1 MTRILDVCFFSSA
14 KDNRPA
20 SHPMGVDALEAAFR
34 DAVKGGLV
42 EVPPT
47 QKAKEAGPAFSP
59 CRYPPRTTRAKDS
72 VEVVTAFVMDLDNVD
87 DAFVDE
93 VFANLASVGVRAF
106 GWSTWGSGWKKLPQ
120 SWRVVVPFAVDVDA
134 ADWPA
139 VWLALS
145 ERLALGR
152 NDVSTKNADRLH
164 FVPNAP
170 FMVPDGKGGERLN
183 EPIRWRSLQG
193 ALFDPSS
200 VVEESRLAL
209 SPKPTS
215 GSRIVDVFQPPS
227 LDLGLDP
234 LGLDFDPVPRVKP
247 KVDEEKVDVKA
258 LADDVRKRQPDDCSA
273 LAGSLGMNGKSRRWL
288 CPSSSCKGKTEATL
302 STPEAGGWTCFRCGA
317 KGDALALVG
326 IAQGHTLPLRGRDF
340 VDVLTWLAAHIGVTQ
355 RNDVVTPVVTLA
367 VKPALTPSA
376 IAAEWNALES
386 RQTGDSAATQWLLG
400 RGISA
405 QLVRSGF
412 AVLDSA
418 TVGALR
424 DAPAIGWLRYNVGAA
439 IVAPLR
445 SLRTGD
451 VCALQGRVFK
461 VSDPKYKRAVVG
473 QLRDG
478 DKTHRVF
485 GDVKNLRPARIVVLV
500 EGMADTWA
508 GEALTAGV
516 DGVVVIG
523 ADSADAIPDVAER
536 VKSAR
541 VVIVRHLDRP
551 DVVEVDKQGVGQKK
565 AREALEALGRRG
577 SAFLWPDFRRA
588 MLALGVDTRP
598 TPPGFDL
605 AAALELTHA
614 AGVDFA
620 AVQRAFL
627 AAIGEAGKLPGL
639 VAPKPSPLRVSAP
652 PVPPVAKAHPPTE
665 PVAPVGQSPTR
676 GPVDDVGE
684 GRHIA
689 RTELAAVGWTD
700 DETEDLTATIDRLWG
715 SQ

>member
-20 SHPMGVDALEAAFR
+20 SHPMDVDALEAAFR
-34 DAVKGGLV
+34 DAVKSGLV
-42 EVPPT
+42 EVRPT
-47 QKAKEAGPAFSP
+47 EDAKKAGPAFSP

-93 VFANLASVGVRAF
+93 VFASLASVGVRAF

-120 SWRVVVPFAVDVDA
+120 SWRVVVPFAVDVNA

-145 ERLALGR
+145 ARLALGR
-152 NDVSTKNADRLH
+152 NDGSTKNADRLH

-200 VVEESRLAL
+200 VVEESRLKL
-209 SPKPTS
+209 LPKPTS
-215 GSRIVDVFQPPS
+215 GSRIVDVYQAPS
-227 LDLGLDP
+227 LDLGTDP
-234 LGLDFDPVPRVKP
+234 LGLDFGPVPRMKP
-247 KVDEEKVDVKA
+247 KVDEEKIDVKA
-258 LADDVRKRQPDDCSA
+258 LAEDLRKRQPADCSA
-273 LAGSLGMNGKSRRWL
+273 LADSLGLHGKSRRWL

-317 KGDALALVG
+317 KGDAIALVG

-340 VDVLTWLAAHIGVTQ
+340 VDVLTWLGAHIGVTGT
-355 RNDVVTPVVTLA
+355 VTATVTVDA
-367 VKPALTPSA
+367 RPTIEPAT
-376 IAAEWNALES
+376 IAAEWGALES
-386 RQTGDSAATQWLLG
+386 RQTADSAAARWLLG

-412 AVLDSA
+412 AVLDGA

-445 SLRTGD
+445 SLRTGG

-461 VSDPKYKRAVVG
+461 VSDPKFKRAVVG

-478 DKTHRVF
+478 DKTPRVF
-485 GDVKNLRPARIVVLV
+485 GDVKHLRSARVVVLV
-500 EGMADTWA
+500 EGLADTWA
-508 GEALTAGV
+508 GEVLTAGV
-516 DGVVVIG
+516 DGVVVVG
-523 ADSADAIPDVAER
+523 ASSAEAMPDVAAWLAENT
-536 VKSAR
+536 SAHI
-541 VVIVRHLDRP
+541 VVVRHLDNP
-551 DVVEVDKQGVGQKK
+551 DAVEADKQGVGQKK
-565 AREALEALGRRG
+565 AREAEEVIGRRG
-577 SAFLWPDFRRA
+577 SRFHWPNFRRA
-588 MLALGVDTRP
+588 LLAIGVDTRGP
-598 TPPGFDL
+598 VPPGFDL
-605 AAALELTHA
+605 AAALALC
-614 AGVDFA
+614 AGVDTIA
-620 AVQRAFL
+620 IQSAFR
-627 AAIGEAGKLPGL
+627 GVLP
-639 VAPKPSPLRVSAP
+639 KQPLPRLDVSSSASHRRVTAP
-652 PVPPVAKAHPPTE
+652 PAPPPAPVAVIIHN
-665 PVAPVGQSPTR
+665 
-676 GPVDDVGE
+676 DDVVE
-684 GRHIA
+684 GRRIA
-689 RTELAAVGWTD
+689 GAELGIDVD
-700 DETEDLTATIDRLWG
+700 HLFATIDRLWRK
-715 SQ
+715 QA

>member
-20 SHPMGVDALEAAFR
+20 SHPMDVDALEAAFR
-34 DAVKGGLV
+34 DAVKSGLV
-42 EVPPT
+42 EVRPT
-47 QKAKEAGPAFSP
+47 EDAKKAGPAFSP
-59 CRYPPRTTRAKDS
+59 CRYPPGTTRAKDS

-87 DAFVDE
+87 DTFVE
-93 VFANLASVGVRAF
+93 AVFVNLASVGVRAF

-134 ADWPA
+134 ADWPT
-139 VWLALS
+139 VWQALS
-145 ERLALGR
+145 DRLALGR

-200 VVEESRLAL
+200 VVEESRLTL
-209 SPKPTS
+209 LPKPTS
-215 GSRIVDVFQPPS
+215 GSRIVDVYQPPS

-234 LGLDFDPVPRVKP
+234 LGLDFGPVPRMKP
-247 KVDEEKVDVKA
+247 KADEEKVDVKA
-258 LADDVRKRQPDDCSA
+258 LAEDLRKRQPADCAA
-273 LAGSLGMNGKSRRWL
+273 LADSLGLHGKSRRWL

-317 KGDALALVG
+317 KGDAIALVG

-340 VDVLTWLAAHIGVTQ
+340 VDVLTWLAAYLGVTGT
-355 RNDVVTPVVTLA
+355 VTATVTVDARPTLE
-367 VKPALTPSA
+367 PAT
-376 IAAEWNALES
+376 IAAEWSALES
-386 RQTGDSAATQWLLG
+386 RQTADSAATRWLLR

-439 IVAPLR
+439 IVAPVR

-461 VSDPKYKRAVVG
+461 VSDPKFKRAVVG

-478 DKTHRVF
+478 DKTPRVF
-485 GDVKNLRPARIVVLV
+485 GDVKHLRSARVVVLV
-500 EGMADTWA
+500 EGLADTWA
-508 GEALTAGV
+508 GEVLTAGV
-516 DGVVVIG
+516 DGVVVVG
-523 ADSADAIPDVAER
+523 ASSADTMPDVATWLAEHT
-536 VKSAR
+536 SAHI
-541 VVIVRHLDRP
+541 VVVRHLDNP
-551 DVVEVDKQGVGQKK
+551 DAVEADKQGVGQKK
-565 AREALEALGRRG
+565 AREAEEVLGRRG
-577 SAFLWPDFRRA
+577 SRFHWPNFRRA
-588 MLALGVDTRP
+588 LLAIGVDTRGP
-598 TPPGFDL
+598 VPPGFDL
-605 AAALELTHA
+605 AAALALC
-614 AGVDFA
+614 AGVDTIAIQSAFRGVLPKQPLPRL
-620 AVQRAFL
+620 AVSSSASHR
-627 AAIGEAGKLPGL
+627 
-639 VAPKPSPLRVSAP
+639 RVTAP
-652 PVPPVAKAHPPTE
+652 PAPPPAPVAVIIHN
-665 PVAPVGQSPTR
+665 
-676 GPVDDVGE
+676 DDVVE
-684 GRHIA
+684 GRRIA
-689 RTELAAVGWTD
+689 GAELGIDVD
-700 DETEDLTATIDRLWG
+700 HLFATIDRLW
-715 SQ
+715 SKQA